1 MKKFLLGLLSF
12 SVLSSVYAM
21 DNVCSNYI
29 LKPIQGKDFNFY
41 YQKLN
46 SLNIPK
52 KDEFETTAQYQERL
66 DKAFKSLNIPS
77 EFFIE
82 IPIEHKY
89 ITFDADTRLLTF
101 SPYVINNANVYYGM
115 NFGKLLESG
124 NQYFFDAY
132 DVQISRNVKEQGSY
146 AAQNALGAT
155 FQVKKQE
162 VTYKSIFDQPKQG
175 LSLSNKP
182 PLGVFNIDENNISI
196 DKVKAM
202 KSKSK
207 AYAFV
212 SLKPPYIAK
221 ISSPAERVTATG
233 RVDSTTINEV
243 LFADIQCFIITD
255 ENNNGVISS
264 VLDTKLGDEFV
275 KQEEIRLRKK
285 K

>member
-12 SVLSSVYAM
+12 SCVSSVYAL
-21 DNVCSNYI
+21 DNVCAQNI
-29 LKPIQGKDFNFY
+29 LKPVQGKDFNFY
-41 YQKLN
+41 YQKIS
-46 SLNIPK
+46 SLKTPK
-52 KDEFETTAQYQERL
+52 KDEFETTAQYQERV
-66 DKAFKSLNIPS
+66 DKSFKSLNIPS
-77 EFFIE
+77 KFFIE
-82 IPIEHKY
+82 IPIEHNN

-124 NQYFFDAY
+124 NQYFSDAY
-132 DVQISRNVKEQGSY
+132 DVQISRSVKEQGSY
-146 AAQNALGAT
+146 AAQNAFGST

-175 LSLSNKP
+175 MSFNKP

-196 DKVKAM
+196 DRVKAL

-221 ISSPAERVTATG
+221 TSSPPEKVTATG

-243 LFADIQCFIITD
+243 LFADIQCFIIAD
-255 ENNNGVISS
+255 ENNNGIISS

-285 K
+285 R

>member
-1 MKKFLLGLLSF
+1 MKKVLLGLLSC

-21 DNVCSNYI
+21 DNTCAQYMS
-29 LKPIQGKDFNFY
+29 KPVQGKDFNFY
-41 YQKLN
+41 YQKVN
-46 SLNIPK
+46 SLKIPK
-52 KDEFETTAQYQERL
+52 KDEFETTAQYKERL
-66 DKAFKSLNIPS
+66 DKAFQSLNIPS

-82 IPIEHKY
+82 IPIEQKY
-89 ITFDADTRLLTF
+89 ITFDADTKLLTF
-101 SPYVINNANVYYGM
+101 SPYVINNANVYYGY
-115 NFGKLLESG
+115 NFKDLLEPA
-124 NQYFFDAY
+124 NKYFSDAY
-132 DVQISRNVKEQGSY
+132 DVQISRDVKEQGFY
-146 AAQNALGAT
+146 TAQNGFGAN
-155 FQVKKQE
+155 FQIKKQE

-175 LSLSNKP
+175 FSLSNKP
-182 PLGVFNIDENNISI
+182 PLGIFNIDENNISI
-196 DKVKAM
+196 DKVKAL

-221 ISSPAERVTATG
+221 ISSPPERVTATG

-285 K
+285 R